1 MCRRSSFRSDR
12 STKHGVILA
21 VIGVFLLTRGLIFP
35 AGILFFVAAL
45 RFSSYWTNPS
55 RRSLAA
61 VRGDAAK
68 NGLRVPDDHLSRSLL
83 ESIYAKYWYAT
94 ERYPSLAAQYD
105 DVMISMWQ
113 ELKMAG
119 TVNEWRR
126 ILQRV
131 LDGWSQPWNE
141 GGRPVEQSLGRLK
154 HASQLWR
161 EAETEAFGPSPRP
174 T

>member
-1 MCRRSSFRSDR
+1 MCRKSYRSYRSN
-12 STKHGVILA
+12 KHGLILA
-21 VIGVFLLTRGLIFP
+21 IVGIFLLTRGLIFP
-35 AGILFFVAAL
+35 AGILFAVAAL
-45 RFSSYWTNPS
+45 RFGNYWSSPN
-55 RRSLAA
+55 RRTFGAI
-61 VRGDAAK
+61 RHDAGK
-68 NGLRVPDDHLSRSLL
+68 NGLSVPDDHLSRSLL
-83 ESIYAKYWYAT
+83 ESIYAKYWYAM

-131 LDGWSQPWNE
+131 LDGWSHPWSE
-141 GGRPVEQSLGRLK
+141 GGRPVERSLGRLK

>member
-1 MCRRSSFRSDR
+1 MCRKSFGSYRSS
-12 STKHGVILA
+12 KHGLILA
-21 VIGVFLLTRGLIFP
+21 IVGIFLLTRGLIFP
-35 AGILFFVAAL
+35 AGILFAVAAL
-45 RFSSYWTNPS
+45 RFGNYWTSPG
-55 RRSLAA
+55 RRTFGAI
-61 VRGDAAK
+61 RHDARK
-68 NGLRVPDDHLSRSLL
+68 NDLRIPDDHLSQSLL
-83 ESIYAKYWYAT
+83 EGIYAKYWYAT

-113 ELKMAG
+113 ELRLAG

-131 LDGWSQPWNE
+131 LDGWAQPWSE

-154 HASQLWR
+154 HAAKLWR
-161 EAETEAFGPSPRP
+161 EAESEAFGPSPRP